1 MSVKDEKVR
10 GQRRR
15 RDWNDIRGCLL
26 LGQVSGNVGPSEHGE
41 VSVESGACGWQQLV
55 MEITS
60 PQAGSRLEEQN
71 LEIINT
77 SCFLAL
83 LRGLGDC
90 WQFYTNPRQTFSKE
104 CHCTLCPG

>member
-41 VSVESGACGWQQLV
+41 VSVESGACEWQQLV

-60 PQAGSRLEEQN
+60 PQAGSRLEKQN
-71 LEIINT
+71 LEIHKYELFPYIIE
-77 SCFLAL
+77 
-83 LRGLGDC
+83 GV
-90 WQFYTNPRQTFSKE
+90 
-104 CHCTLCPG
+104 

>member
-1 MSVKDEKVR
+1 MKRYEGSGAGEIGMTLEGASSLDRSVEMWV
-10 GQRRR
+10 
-15 RDWNDIRGCLL
+15 L
-26 LGQVSGNVGPSEHGE
+26 SEHGE
-41 VSVESGACGWQQLV
+41 VSVESGACEWQQLV

-60 PQAGSRLEEQN
+60 PQAGSRLEKQN

-104 CHCTLCPG
+104 CH